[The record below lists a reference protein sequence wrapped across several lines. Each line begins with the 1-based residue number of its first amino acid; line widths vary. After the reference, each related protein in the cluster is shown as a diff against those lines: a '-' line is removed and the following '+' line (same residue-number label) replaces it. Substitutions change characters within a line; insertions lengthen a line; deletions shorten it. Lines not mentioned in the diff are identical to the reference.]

1 MVPQYQAKAA
11 AELTWYKLDF
21 QTDQDLRLR
30 VGCEI
35 GKKVHASFTF
45 IN

>member
-1 MVPQYQAKAA
+1 MVPQYEAKGA

-21 QTDQDLRLR
+21 QTDQDLRFR

-35 GKKVHASFTF
+35 GQKV